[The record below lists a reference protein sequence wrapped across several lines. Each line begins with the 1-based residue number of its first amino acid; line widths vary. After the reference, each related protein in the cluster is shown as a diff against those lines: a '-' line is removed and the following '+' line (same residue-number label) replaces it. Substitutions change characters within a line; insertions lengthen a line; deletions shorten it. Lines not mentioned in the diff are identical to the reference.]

1 MSASCGAQAGTNTE
15 GLAFYS
21 TSTFKQG
28 SFTEPCGKTSM
39 LTHITLFRYLCR
51 PIDMKNRAVGAHFLS
66 SGNDDDDNNNN
77 NKVHSSQSRE
87 DQKVRLSQ
95 APRHGSQ
102 QIRCLK
108 RAKKSH
114 VLVDQP
120 SAVSCHSPLHRCD
133 NIVIEPSVCL
143 LKLDSTLQMSMTV

>member
-1 MSASCGAQAGTNTE
+1 MGLRQALT
-15 GLAFYS
+15 
-21 TSTFKQG
+21 QRG
-28 SFTEPCGKTSM
+28 SPSIPQAPLSRVLSQNPVVRLPCL
-39 LTHITLFRYLCR
+39 LTLHSLDISVDPLTWRTVQLELT
-51 PIDMKNRAVGAHFLS
+51 FLS
-66 SGNDDDDNNNN
+66 SGNDYGDNNNN

-87 DQKVRLSQ
+87 DQKVRLSK

-108 RAKKSH
+108 CAKKSH